1 MLNANYKFEICISQF
16 AILPLPLGGG
26 WGERKKT
33 APMKT
38 FGQTEIP
45 DVLEHAVMPT
55 QAGYDRW
62 AEVYDQE
69 DNPLILLEESH
80 LGQLLGEVSG
90 LAVLDLGCGT
100 GRHSLRLAAQGASVT
115 AVDFS
120 RAMLDR
126 ARRKPG
132 ADKVTFFCHDLAE
145 QLPFPSSSF
154 DHVLSC
160 LMMEHVAN
168 LEAAFVEMRRLCK
181 PDGAAIVSVM
191 HPAMGLRGVQPRF
204 IDPATGGRL
213 SPRSYSHQIADYV
226 MAAISAG
233 WSINHVSEHS
243 VDAALA
249 ARSPRGK
256 KYQGWPMLLLLR
268 LVHA

>member
-1 MLNANYKFEICISQF
+1 
-16 AILPLPLGGG
+16 
-26 WGERKKT
+26 
-33 APMKT
+33 MKS
-38 FGQTEIP
+38 FGQTDIP
-45 DVLEHAVMPT
+45 DVLDHAVMPT

-62 AEVYDQE
+62 AEVYDGE
-69 DNPLILLEESH
+69 DNPLILLEEMH
-80 LGQLLGEVSG
+80 LGQLLGDVSG

-100 GRHSLRLAAQGASVT
+100 GRHALRLAAQGAFVT

-120 RAMLDR
+120 KAMLDR
-126 ARRKPG
+126 ASRKSG
-132 ADKVTFFCHDLAE
+132 AEKIAFLCHDLAE
-145 QLPFPSSSF
+145 PLPVQLASF
-154 DHVLSC
+154 DRLLSC

-168 LEAAFVEMRRLCK
+168 LGALFMEMRRLCK
-181 PDGAAIVSVM
+181 PDGASIVSVM

-213 SPRSYSHQIADYV
+213 SPRSYPHQIADYI

-233 WSINHVSEHS
+233 WSIDHISEHS

-256 KYQGWPMLLLLR
+256 KYQGWPILLLLR
-268 LVHA
+268 LRIGV